1 MARDALQRHVTEL
14 EDFSTQSI
22 VDKLAPALMWA
33 GPFYYRY
40 HKRGG
45 KKMAFLIMAT
55 MKGYRVLDVKSGT
68 SKKGTAWR
76 SVSLFRDGVT
86 AEVSTSDASLF
97 GAVDALHEMDVINVD
112 VRAVAGKERSYVV
125 MASAPVVVEY
135 AGV

>member
-1 MARDALQRHVTEL
+1 MTEP
-14 EDFSTQSI
+14 EDFSTPFI

-33 GPFYYRY
+33 GPFIIGATREVV
-40 HKRGG
+40 KE
-45 KKMAFLIMAT
+45 MAFLIMAS

-97 GAVDALHEMDVINVD
+97 GAVDALHEMDIVNCD

-125 MASAPVVVEY
+125 LAAAPVVVEY
-135 AGV
+135 AGA